1 MSYKRFNRHECYSS
15 EMLSMN
21 GEVVREL
28 QDIAI
33 EQGKSMF
40 DMSINMTCGLY
51 DGYLYDDLLQ
61 EVTNFGASESTLNKV
76 KGLIKAIEMYI
87 QLYGE
92 TENGKMWPIL
102 TQIHLELHGIIVKW
116 VLGIKRQVN
125 LTITMLKLQ
134 ITKL

>member
-1 MSYKRFNRHECYSS
+1 MSYKKFNRHECYSS
-15 EMLSMN
+15 EMLSMT

-61 EVTNFGASESTLNKV
+61 EVTNFGASETTLNKV

-92 TENGKMWPIL
+92 TE
-102 TQIHLELHGIIVKW
+102 
-116 VLGIKRQVN
+116 
-125 LTITMLKLQ
+125 TIY
-134 ITKL
+134 

>member
-1 MSYKRFNRHECYSS
+1 
-15 EMLSMN
+15 MLSMN

-40 DMSINMTCGLY
+40 DMSINMMCGLY

-92 TENGKMWPIL
+92 TE
-102 TQIHLELHGIIVKW
+102 
-116 VLGIKRQVN
+116 
-125 LTITMLKLQ
+125 TIY
-134 ITKL
+134 

>member
-1 MSYKRFNRHECYSS
+1 
-15 EMLSMN
+15 MN

-40 DMSINMTCGLY
+40 DMSINMMCGLY

-92 TENGKMWPIL
+92 TE
-102 TQIHLELHGIIVKW
+102 
-116 VLGIKRQVN
+116 
-125 LTITMLKLQ
+125 TIY
-134 ITKL
+134 

>member
-1 MSYKRFNRHECYSS
+1 MSYKKFNRHECYSS

-40 DMSINMTCGLY
+40 DMSINMMCGLY

-92 TENGKMWPIL
+92 TE
-102 TQIHLELHGIIVKW
+102 
-116 VLGIKRQVN
+116 
-125 LTITMLKLQ
+125 TIY
-134 ITKL
+134 

>member
-1 MSYKRFNRHECYSS
+1 MSYKKFNRHECYSS
-15 EMLSMN
+15 EMLSMT

-51 DGYLYDDLLQ
+51 DGYLYDNLLE
-61 EVTNFGASESTLNKV
+61 EVTNFGATELTLNKV
-76 KGLIKAIEMYI
+76 RGLIKAIEMYI

-92 TENGKMWPIL
+92 TE
-102 TQIHLELHGIIVKW
+102 TIH
-116 VLGIKRQVN
+116 
-125 LTITMLKLQ
+125 
-134 ITKL
+134 